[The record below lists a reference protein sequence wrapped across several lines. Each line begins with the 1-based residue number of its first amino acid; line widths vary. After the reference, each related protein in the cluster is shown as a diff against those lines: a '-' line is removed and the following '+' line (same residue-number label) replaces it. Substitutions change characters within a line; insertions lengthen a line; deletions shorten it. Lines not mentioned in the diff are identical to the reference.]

1 MIARV
6 WTARARTEGA
16 DGYAAH
22 YREHVL
28 PALSR
33 IDGYKGATLLRRG
46 HGDGV
51 ELIVISLWIS
61 EDAIRRFAGADISR
75 ADEHV
80 LRARMAARRRSAAD
94 WARCLARGGR
104 RHERRGGNPCWHEPR
119 QVPVQSVAR

>member
-28 PALSR
+28 PVLSR
-33 IDGYKGATLLRRG
+33 IDGYKGATLLRRA

-75 ADEHV
+75 AVVEEP
-80 LRARMAARRRSAAD
+80 ARRVLVSFD
-94 WARCLARGGR
+94 DVV
-104 RHERRGGNPCWHEPR
+104 RHYEVVASDR
-119 QVPVQSVAR
+119 Q